1 MFFTIA
7 FIIVLYIL
15 FVNFLQKS
23 KNEMKNSI
31 NYSKNNPY
39 SVPNLIRKKLDNTQ
53 LRRRKNHT
61 DPPEPPITRSKSSS
75 VDSEQTDE
83 DKSNKE
89 KDYSLAKTKH
99 RIASTRH
106 KAPIATNIASH
117 HSTRIEDSFE
127 E

>member
-15 FVNFLQKS
+15 FVKFLQKS
-23 KNEMKNSI
+23 KNEM

-61 DPPEPPITRSKSSS
+61 EPPEPPITRSKSSS
-75 VDSEQTDE
+75 VDSEPAAE
-83 DKSNKE
+83 DTSNKE

-106 KAPIATNIASH
+106 KAPIATNAATH

>member
-15 FVNFLQKS
+15 FVKFLQKS
-23 KNEMKNSI
+23 KNEM
-31 NYSKNNPY
+31 NYPY

-61 DPPEPPITRSKSSS
+61 EPPEPPITRSKSSS
-75 VDSEQTDE
+75 VDSEPAVE
-83 DKSNKE
+83 DTSNKE